1 LYGTGFATLVFRCC
15 LSCHLMALR
24 WSKMLFAAI
33 IVSAMGELDM
43 VHIQTTRLRMKQYVA
58 PLLEV
63 LSHRQLSGGAL
74 QPAFLS
80 LAYGMLAFGWS
91 LGGLALIVWAV
102 LQSVIWAV
110 VAVIVVPILWMTGLA
125 VLRLVFEL
133 INRVVM
139 LSSDLN
145 AIAQMRQSIDQ
156 IAKMTEPVASIG
168 SSVGEMS
175 TDIKTIAQMY
185 SSVYKIS
192 SVTDNLQTI
201 AGMYDA
207 IQKIADVTDN
217 IEAIADMRQTIDDIS
232 ALRAHIEI
240 IATMQPSIEKIA
252 TLTDHIEIIADMRE
266 SIDKISEIGLMVSR
280 LKRAPFMRGTG
291 STPSKGED

>member
-1 LYGTGFATLVFRCC
+1 
-15 LSCHLMALR
+15 MALR
-24 WSKMLFAAI
+24 WVKKLFVAI
-33 IVSAMGELDM
+33 IVGAMGELDM
-43 VHIQTTRLRMKQYVA
+43 VHTQTTRLRMKQYFS

-63 LSHRQLSGGAL
+63 LSHRQLAGGAL

-80 LAYGMLAFGWS
+80 LLYGMLSFGWS
-91 LGGLALIVWAV
+91 LAGLTLIVWAV
-102 LQSVIWAV
+102 LQSAIWAV
-110 VAVIVVPILWMTGLA
+110 VAVIVVPILWITGLA
-125 VLRLVFEL
+125 VLCLVFEL
-133 INRVVM
+133 INRVVL

-145 AIAQMRQSIDQ
+145 AIAQMRQPIDQ
-156 IAKMTEPVASIG
+156 IAKMTGPVASIG

-280 LKRAPFMRGTG
+280 LKRAPFMRSTG
-291 STPSKGED
+291 STTSKIED